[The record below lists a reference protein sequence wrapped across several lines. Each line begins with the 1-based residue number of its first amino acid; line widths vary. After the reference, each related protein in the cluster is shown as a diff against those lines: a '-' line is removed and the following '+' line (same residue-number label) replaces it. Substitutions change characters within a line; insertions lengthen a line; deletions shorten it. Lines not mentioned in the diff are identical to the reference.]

1 MRAQLDLGRIYVVSR
16 LGRVGFLSYAIVDVW
31 RRRAREEDEMADE
44 NEKKRGG
51 LITPEHLEHIALF
64 PLPNAVFFP
73 NTMLPLH
80 IFEPRYR
87 EMTQEAIEDEIP
99 IAIMRLTEP
108 RSVNALGLPAFHEV
122 GGAGF
127 VLHHQRL
134 PDGRYNILL
143 EGVSRVRVLEEID
156 SDRPYRVGRA
166 ELVPESYAHPEQVQ
180 ALLATLR
187 GCVVGLQNQYSRLSE
202 TLAKTMNNVQDP
214 SALADTIASLIVSD
228 PDSRQALLAD
238 PVVDNRLDTIISR
251 LTDLL
256 ALSSSEPSGSWMN

>member
-1 MRAQLDLGRIYVVSR
+1 MA
-16 LGRVGFLSYAIVDVW
+16 
-31 RRRAREEDEMADE
+31 EDNDSG
-44 NEKKRGG
+44 RGG
-51 LITPEHLEHIALF
+51 FITSAHLEHIALF

-87 EMTQEAIEDEIP
+87 EMTKEAIEDEIP

-108 RSVNALGLPAFHEV
+108 RSLNDRGLPAFHEV

-143 EGVSRVRVLEEID
+143 EGVSRIRVFEEID
-156 SDRPYRVGRA
+156 TDRSYRVGRA
-166 ELVPESYAHPEQVQ
+166 ELVSESYEHPEQVQ

-214 SALADTIASLIVSD
+214 GALADTIASLIISD

-256 ALSSSEPSGSWMN
+256 AVSSGEPSVDWMN